1 MLRNINLSLIFI
13 SIYMQYAFCLSNPY
27 IIYTIEEFEIPAQ
40 NIANLHNQTI
50 PQISNFEPLETQ
62 IIFKESMPENELI
75 QYLETF
81 NHNCSD
87 LTNETDCVVDQQCY
101 WEENGICTE
110 VSKYLFIIGDETI
123 INPLSISNICGN
135 NQFSDDIY
143 NLNFTTGRLIVN
155 NIQDA
160 DNQINKIISYN
171 TNMVSGTWK
180 NKLLLIAD
188 DQYNPSNP
196 NSVTEINHT
205 LNTSNIFLTLQ
216 DELLIQTL
224 YGAEFS
230 DQSELTNNI
239 INSINSGIGI
249 INYIGHGTDQSL
261 AHELILKMDRDINL
275 INTNNKPP
283 IWVIGTCSF
292 GKYIDNIC
300 MAEELM
306 KKDDAAIAIIS
317 TTDGIPAS
325 TNNTYLNS
333 FYNKIS
339 EYINGNNY
347 RLGDVFKKAKL
358 DFQNNECTPYK
369 FQLFGDPA
377 LPLKIHQKAEDMII
391 PPNNIL
397 VGNSN
402 VINVN
407 NEYNGNSYIR
417 ITAPNIITSIGN
429 NQYEKPGS
437 ILFESGIFNDYI
449 NYYTP
454 IDALYNTVKLYV
466 MNEDNSI
473 INNNFIQ
480 VENNISLELDIN
492 ENILSDNQGPEITI
506 HYDNIPLTNNST
518 ISLPYNLRIFFTDN
532 LPINLSGYNF
542 HFLKLWIDNNYSD
555 SIILNDYPFTALS
568 DTSGYINISLD
579 ENLFFNNQHIINIE
593 GWDILNNYNSS
604 TINVNIS
611 DNKNNRIFNIFNFPN
626 PFKDKTFFTFQM
638 HDPEPISIKIDIL
651 SKNGTKLITFKDNNF
666 NSLNYHVLPNEGWNG
681 TDIYNQK
688 LNNGTYFYHLTITDS
703 HGNVLHN
710 KLHNVTILK

>member
-1 MLRNINLSLIFI
+1 MLRNINLSLAFI
-13 SIYMQYAFCLSNPY
+13 SIYLQSAFCLSDPY

-40 NIANLHNQTI
+40 NIANLHKQTI
-50 PQISNFEPLETQ
+50 PQISNFKPLETQ
-62 IIFKESMPENELI
+62 IIFKESMPENQLI
-75 QYLETF
+75 EYLETF
-81 NHNCSD
+81 DNNCSD
-87 LTNETDCVVDQQCY
+87 LATEPDCIINQQCY
-101 WEENGICTE
+101 WDEDGICTE
-110 VSKYLFIIGDETI
+110 EPKYLFIIGDETI

-143 NLNFTTGRLIVN
+143 NLNFATGRLIVN

-160 DNQINKIISYN
+160 NNQVNNIISYN
-171 TNMVSGTWK
+171 TNAISGIWK

-196 NSVTEINHT
+196 NSITEINHT
-205 LNTSNIFLTLQ
+205 LNTSNIFLKLQ
-216 DELLIQTL
+216 NKLLIQTL
-224 YGAEFS
+224 YGTEFTN
-230 DQSELTNNI
+230 QSELTSNI
-239 INSINSGIGI
+239 INSINSGVGI

-325 TNNTYLNS
+325 TNNIYLNS
-333 FYNKIS
+333 FYDKIS
-339 EYINGNNY
+339 DHINKGNY
-347 RLGDVFKKAKL
+347 RLGDAFKQAKSE
-358 DFQNNECTPYK
+358 FQNNECTPYK

-377 LPLKIHQKAEDMII
+377 LPLRMYQEVEDII
-391 PPNNIL
+391 TVPNNIL
-397 VGNSN
+397 AGDSN
-402 VINVN
+402 FININ
-407 NEYNGNSYIR
+407 NGYNGNSYIR

-429 NQYEKPGS
+429 IQYEKPGS
-437 ILFESGIFNDYI
+437 ILFESGLFDDYI

-454 IDALYNTVKLYV
+454 IDALYNSVNLFV
-466 MNEDNSI
+466 MNEDNSA

-480 VENNISLELDIN
+480 IANNIPLELNIN
-492 ENILSDNQGPEITI
+492 EDLLSDNQGPEITV
-506 HYDNIPLTNNST
+506 HYNNIPLINNST
-518 ISLPYNLRIFFTDN
+518 MSPPYNLKIFFKDN

-542 HFLKLWIDNNYSD
+542 HFLKLWIDDNYSD

-568 DTSGYINISLD
+568 DTSGYINVSLD
-579 ENLFFNNQHIINIE
+579 ENLFFNNQHAINIE
-593 GWDILNNYNSS
+593 GWDILNNNNFL
-604 TINVNIS
+604 TLNINIS

-651 SKNGTKLITFKDNNF
+651 SKNGTKLITFKNNSF
-666 NSLNYHVLPNEGWNG
+666 NSSNYHVLPNEGWNG
-681 TDIYNQK
+681 TDRHNQK
-688 LNNGTYFYHLTITDS
+688 LSNGTYFYHLTITDN

-710 KLHNVTILK
+710 ELHNITVLN